1 LVSTKWRESWPALVK
16 ADPHKQTFPKLES
29 LTLSDL
35 DILFDCED
43 DLLGVLKGRRDCNVG
58 LRKLVIRSCRV
69 HKAEYA
75 SKLRELV
82 KEVKWDNVEVVGS
95 GHGDTE
101 DDTDTDE
108 LQDESEDESRDKFED
123 YHCRGCRC

>member
-1 LVSTKWRESWPALVK
+1 MYK
-16 ADPHKQTFPKLES
+16 AEPYQQTLPKLEL

-35 DILFDCED
+35 DILFDCEE
-43 DLLGVLKGRRDCNVG
+43 DLLGVLRGRRNCNVG
-58 LRKLVIRSCRV
+58 LKRLIIRSCRV

-75 SKLRELV
+75 SKLREIV
-82 KEVKWDNVEVVGS
+82 KEVKWDDVEVVGS

-108 LQDESEDESRDKFED
+108 LEDESEDESGEKFKD